1 MSDAVHC
8 GSGGGDDSSFG
19 LRIASVFIILVGST
33 SGALF
38 PVLAKRSSWLNV
50 PKPIFEFV
58 FMSFFLI
65 MVFYNH
71 TALPNTSVLESLYVP
86 RPIKA
91 GRFCLTYYY
100 YYFKDCHSV
109 HPSSRIWNRGTL
121 KSMFI
126 SELGIICRV
135 IL

>member
-38 PVLAKRSSWLNV
+38 PVLAKRSTWLNV

-86 RPIKA
+86 RPIKSWEILFDLLLLFQ
-91 GRFCLTYYY
+91 RL
-100 YYFKDCHSV
+100 
-109 HPSSRIWNRGTL
+109 PQRSSIFSHL
-121 KSMFI
+121 
-126 SELGIICRV
+126 E
-135 IL
+135 

>member
-1 MSDAVHC
+1 MLLHFVMSSAVEC

-58 FMSFFLI
+58 FSGL
-65 MVFYNH
+65 
-71 TALPNTSVLESLYVP
+71 
-86 RPIKA
+86 
-91 GRFCLTYYY
+91 
-100 YYFKDCHSV
+100 
-109 HPSSRIWNRGTL
+109 SS
-121 KSMFI
+121 
-126 SELGIICRV
+126 
-135 IL
+135 